1 MRHLKTYENMSDNLH
16 IGDYILVHYDLDP
29 VLDIELA
36 NYLNNNIGQIPYG
49 SDLSKKY
56 ITVNYHTTPNKRI
69 LDYFQDQ
76 TDYEKTYNIYR
87 MIIFNVLIGLLMYAV
102 MYAFLNYMIPGG
114 MFNAVK

>member
-76 TDYEKTYNIYR
+76 TDYEKIDNIYR
-87 MIIFNVLIGLLMYAV
+87 RVIEKSYIIAV
-102 MYAFLNYMIPGG
+102 SKNEDDIEAIVDGNKYNL
-114 MFNAVK
+114 

>member
-87 MIIFNVLIGLLMYAV
+87 RVIEKSYIIAV
-102 MYAFLNYMIPGG
+102 SKNKDDIKAIVDGNKYNL
-114 MFNAVK
+114 

>member
-76 TDYEKTYNIYR
+76 TDYEKIDNIYR
-87 MIIFNVLIGLLMYAV
+87 RVIEKSYIIAV
-102 MYAFLNYMIPGG
+102 SKNKDDIEAIVDGNKYNL
-114 MFNAVK
+114 